1 MKRHKLY
8 LLFAIIVGIM
18 FAPFFAG
25 CGEEIK
31 ITLKQPVNFGYEV
44 NQETGEQTLIVE
56 ENPFASS
63 YVFGVCSTKYE
74 NDLSK
79 FLRYEFPA
87 RYTTT
92 YQGQQVAVSH
102 NFFDVTNIF
111 KNAQTYYYYV
121 QYKGQGKYLNSP
133 ISEVK
138 SVNITYKLEAPY
150 LSLTNTTLSW
160 TSISNASTY
169 SVYSIIDGKRESI
182 ATTQETSYD
191 IAEYLSDKIA
201 ENLSSQIELLVYCNN
216 TQNYLRSADS
226 NIIVYNKH
234 LQLAAPSNVRISN
247 IEGED
252 YICWNPVKNCSSYTL
267 KVNNIHTEIL
277 QADQLEKSGN
287 AFKYGLRKYYDEYGL
302 GDYTFSIKSNNSE
315 NFVESDY
322 SSVVTATITKK
333 LDTPQNIRCVVDAS
347 TVDIMWDAV
356 ENAQEY
362 EVEYTDMFDDNKIK
376 KLVLNS
382 GSGIESSIIRNYITV
397 TYQQLN
403 IISGSQLQSDS
414 YVIRIKAIG
423 YNYYLTS
430 DYSTGKTVVLKYQTL
445 DAPVLQDDTENCLL
459 YWDAISGA
467 KNYRIIITFN
477 SNIDTVNIS
486 NTSFD
491 YSAYLI
497 DMGTYEF
504 SCIAVAY
511 DEEYNSTYSNTITKQ
526 KTAQLS
532 KPTINNISVD
542 GDNLVIDFSGDP
554 NAQNYSLYVNN
565 NLITDTFTLSQNQV
579 LIESV
584 IGYAQN
590 NKIYFALVANG
601 HDLFT
606 DSQQSNTF
614 VFNTKLSTPSTQLS
628 NNILSWS
635 SVPNATSYS
644 LFLDDEMQEL
654 NSTATSIN
662 LDNYVSQNRA
672 RQVSIMANNLYLDN
686 SDCSSGKIYNHA
698 SKSLSGFTDKYFY
711 YGQTYDYHI
720 TSEPELKDVVLYA
733 YYNLLPTLT
742 IYIDYEP
749 STTIYNKLVDSGH
762 MKYITG
768 TRNFNPSISNNSS
781 TTGQTTITFN
791 HKSLS
796 GTPTYTASRPQSTS
810 YMALVGDG
818 SRTNNYKFFVETA
831 IVSQDVYTTDGLLS
845 AVQNSAK
852 PHFMTSNS
860 TAEQVYNVAKS
871 VLIEICDDGMTDYEK
886 ALAIHDWICL
896 NVSYDTYGLN
906 TVDSNNYLGY
916 FHFIESA
923 LLYNLGVCDAYA
935 KTFALMCSLE
945 NVECIVIDGSTDKTD
960 RDHTGH
966 AWNKVHID
974 INGDEQKEWFT
985 IDCTWDDAT
994 SGTEEYLKHQYF
1006 MIPDSYLTERY
1017 EDGDYPIS
1025 NYNEYDSFYNFYKP
1039 NGLTILIDSQSDVT
1053 AVNTFVTRNPSKKIE
1068 LLVKSNYVSSLY
1080 IGTYYQWSY
1089 TFDDSY
1095 KIIIKK

>member
-44 NQETGEQTLIVE
+44 NQETGEQVLVVE

-63 YVFGVCSTKYE
+63 YVFGVCTTKYD
-74 NDLSK
+74 NNLSN

-169 SVYSIIDGKRESI
+169 TVYSIIDGKRESV

-267 KVNNIHTEIL
+267 KVNNTHTEIL
-277 QADQLEKSGN
+277 QANQLEKNGN
-287 AFKYGLRKYYDEYGL
+287 AFKYGLQKYYDEYGL
-302 GDYTFSIKSNNSE
+302 GDYTFCIKSNNSE

-333 LDTPQNIRCVVDAS
+333 LDTPQNVRCVVDAS

-356 ENAQEY
+356 DNAQEY
-362 EVEYTDMFDDNKIK
+362 EVEYTDIFDNNKIK

-430 DYSTGKTVVLKYQTL
+430 DYSNEKTVVLKYQTL

-459 YWDAISGA
+459 YWNAIDGA
-467 KNYRIIITFN
+467 KNYRIVVMHN
-477 SNIDTVNIS
+477 SNAETVNIS

-491 YSAYLI
+491 YSAYLMDI
-497 DMGTYEF
+497 GTYEF

-511 DEEYNSTYSNTITKQ
+511 NEDYNSTYSNSITKQ
-526 KTAQLS
+526 KTGKLS
-532 KPTINNISVD
+532 KPTINNISVED
-542 GDNLVIDFSGDP
+542 DKLVIDFSGDS
-554 NAQNYSLYVNN
+554 NARDYSLYANN
-565 NLITDTFTLSQNQV
+565 NLVTDIFTLSQNQV

-590 NKIYFALVANG
+590 NKIYFTLVANG

-606 DSQQSNTF
+606 DSQQSNAF
-614 VFNTKLSTPSTQLS
+614 VFNTKLSTPNIQLS
-628 NNILSWS
+628 NNILSWNS
-635 SVPNATSYS
+635 IPNATSYS
-644 LFLDDEMQEL
+644 LFLDDEKREL

-662 LDNYVSQNRA
+662 LDNYVSQNTA
-672 RQVSIMANNLYLDN
+672 RQVSIMANNLYLDD
-686 SDCSSGKIYNHA
+686 SDCSS
-698 SKSLSGFTDKYFY
+698 
-711 YGQTYDYHI
+711 
-720 TSEPELKDVVLYA
+720 
-733 YYNLLPTLT
+733 
-742 IYIDYEP
+742 
-749 STTIYNKLVDSGH
+749 
-762 MKYITG
+762 
-768 TRNFNPSISNNSS
+768 
-781 TTGQTTITFN
+781 
-791 HKSLS
+791 
-796 GTPTYTASRPQSTS
+796 
-810 YMALVGDG
+810 
-818 SRTNNYKFFVETA
+818 
-831 IVSQDVYTTDGLLS
+831 
-845 AVQNSAK
+845 
-852 PHFMTSNS
+852 
-860 TAEQVYNVAKS
+860 
-871 VLIEICDDGMTDYEK
+871 
-886 ALAIHDWICL
+886 
-896 NVSYDTYGLN
+896 
-906 TVDSNNYLGY
+906 
-916 FHFIESA
+916 
-923 LLYNLGVCDAYA
+923 
-935 KTFALMCSLE
+935 
-945 NVECIVIDGSTDKTD
+945 
-960 RDHTGH
+960 
-966 AWNKVHID
+966 
-974 INGDEQKEWFT
+974 
-985 IDCTWDDAT
+985 
-994 SGTEEYLKHQYF
+994 
-1006 MIPDSYLTERY
+1006 
-1017 EDGDYPIS
+1017 
-1025 NYNEYDSFYNFYKP
+1025 
-1039 NGLTILIDSQSDVT
+1039 
-1053 AVNTFVTRNPSKKIE
+1053 
-1068 LLVKSNYVSSLY
+1068 
-1080 IGTYYQWSY
+1080 
-1089 TFDDSY
+1089 
-1095 KIIIKK
+1095 